1 MCCHCTAKN
10 SLLETQVS
18 LKYMKYHFFFVK
30 VYRNILLKF
39 FICKSCYDEMERKRE
54 QLNRNTAILASISIS
69 SILLVVVAY
78 GLGIHGTFISISIAM
93 ILILSFVA
101 GLILYITNL
110 TDDPKISFLPP
121 LRIIFPSKVYTSFF
135 ESVNPDL
142 KL

>member
-1 MCCHCTAKN
+1 
-10 SLLETQVS
+10 
-18 LKYMKYHFFFVK
+18 
-30 VYRNILLKF
+30 
-39 FICKSCYDEMERKRE
+39 MERKRE